1 MQGELDEGREG
12 GKEERK
18 EGIKGRKR
26 ERKKVRSP
34 ISVASLGF
42 VAITQVSVGP
52 PSSHRPLF
60 HLTRE
65 R

>member
-26 ERKKVRSP
+26 ERKKVRST
-34 ISVASLGF
+34 ISAASLGF
-42 VAITQVSVGP
+42 VAIT
-52 PSSHRPLF
+52 
-60 HLTRE
+60 
-65 R
+65 